1 MASVAIVGAGITGL
15 TAAFR
20 LKQRGSRVVVY
31 EASDRIG
38 GVIKSERRNGYLA
51 ELGPNSLAS
60 PAAGV
65 AALLLELG
73 LEARRVSAA
82 ADASTRYIVRRGRLV
97 RLPMSPPDLL
107 TTRLFTNAAK
117 LAIFGEPLIEVSDS
131 AVDESVAAFVR
142 RRFNQEVVD
151 YLANPIVAGT
161 FAGDP
166 EQLSVRHALPQLQA
180 LERTQGS
187 LVKAFV
193 HMMKGRRRANSEEQ
207 GGIGGL
213 ISFRDG
219 LQELPD
225 ALGRELASEI
235 RLHSPVTQLRQSP
248 RGWTVGAAFQTP
260 ELYDAV
266 IYAAPAHSLDEIDLD
281 LPGGERLCTLA
292 SIIHPPVAVLALG
305 FRREQIPHPL
315 DGFGFLTPEVER
327 RRVLGVVFSS
337 TVFPDR
343 APDGH
348 VMLTAFV
355 GGTRDPDFVHS
366 DPQTLT
372 ARVLDDLRVLLG
384 AQGEPT
390 FRGVQV
396 WPKAIPQYVLGYG
409 RFKDISDE
417 VERRNPGLLL
427 AGTYRDGISLGDAIG
442 SGERAAGRVIE
453 LLGLDPAMTGS
464 KRRAGTASAASQD

>member
-1 MASVAIVGAGITGL
+1 MASIAIVGAGITGL
-15 TAAFR
+15 TAAYR

-38 GVIKSERRNGYLA
+38 GAIKSERRNGYLA
-51 ELGPNSLAS
+51 ELGPNSLATPS
-60 PAAGV
+60 AGV
-65 AALLLELG
+65 AALLAELG
-73 LEARRVSAA
+73 LDSRRVTAA
-82 ADASTRYIVRRGRLV
+82 AAARTRYIVRRGRLV
-97 RLPMSPPDLL
+97 RLPMSLAELL
-107 TTRLFTNAAK
+107 TTRLFSNSAK
-117 LAIFGEPLIEVSDS
+117 LAIFGEPLLEASDS

-151 YLANPIVAGT
+151 YLANPFVAGT

-166 EQLSVRHALPQLQA
+166 EQLSIRHALPRLQV

-193 HMMKGRRRANSEEQ
+193 QMMKGSRANSMGQ
-207 GGIGGL
+207 GGPGNVM
-213 ISFRDG
+213 SFRDG

-225 ALGRELASEI
+225 ALGRELSSEV
-235 RLHSPVTQLRQSP
+235 RLRSPVTQLRQSP
-248 RGWTVGAAFQTP
+248 RGWTVGAALQTP

-281 LPGGERLCTLA
+281 LLGGERLSTLS
-292 SIIHPPVAVLALG
+292 SIVHPPVAVLALG
-305 FRREQIPHPL
+305 FRREQVSHPL

-337 TVFPDR
+337 TIFPDR

-348 VMLTAFV
+348 VMLSAFV
-355 GGTRDPDFVHS
+355 GGTRDPDFVQA

-390 FRGVQV
+390 FRSVQV

-409 RFKDISDE
+409 RFKDIADE

-427 AGTYRDGISLGDAIG
+427 AGTYRDGVSLAEAMG
-442 SGERAAGRVIE
+442 SGERAATRVAE
-453 LLGLDPAMTGS
+453 LLGVEPVMTGS
-464 KRRAGTASAASQD
+464 KRPARTVSPAGQD